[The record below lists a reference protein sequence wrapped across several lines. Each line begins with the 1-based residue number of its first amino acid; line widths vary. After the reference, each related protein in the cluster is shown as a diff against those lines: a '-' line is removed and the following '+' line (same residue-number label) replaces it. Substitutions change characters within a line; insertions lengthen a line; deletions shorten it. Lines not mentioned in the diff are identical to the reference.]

1 MNRINS
7 TRNTFWLD
15 SVFLSKPTNLSSLE
29 EQMNTISKMIVF
41 SFFILVLYFPLKTAA
56 AFSLCMLF
64 TISLLY
70 YYLDG
75 KMAIKEG
82 FEEAPPTKQKT
93 YLNVTNVDRIVDTQ
107 SREVYIPSRQ
117 MNQVQYKTILP
128 LYSYTLQSEPVKKHH
143 PDVLNSISP
152 KENLFSQSQE
162 EQDLKQKPKSF
173 LTFTESSPQKEFKA
187 PPDMEV
193 FRRSNID
200 HLPLHQATARNDFSE
215 IDRIYMENQLL
226 LRENYENQIKH
237 LNQVRDEHYK
247 IAPIHQNYRVQGF
260 GGGSHVANYAGP
272 RGNIR

>member
-1 MNRINS
+1 M
-7 TRNTFWLD
+7 
-15 SVFLSKPTNLSSLE
+15 
-29 EQMNTISKMIVF
+29 
-41 SFFILVLYFPLKTAA
+41 
-56 AFSLCMLF
+56 
-64 TISLLY
+64 
-70 YYLDG
+70 
-75 KMAIKEG
+75 
-82 FEEAPPTKQKT
+82 
-93 YLNVTNVDRIVDTQ
+93 DTQ

-162 EQDLKQKPKSF
+162 EQDMKQQPKSF

-226 LRENYENQIKH
+226 YKKYFPYFVVFLNLIK
-237 LNQVRDEHYK
+237 
-247 IAPIHQNYRVQGF
+247 
-260 GGGSHVANYAGP
+260 
-272 RGNIR
+272 